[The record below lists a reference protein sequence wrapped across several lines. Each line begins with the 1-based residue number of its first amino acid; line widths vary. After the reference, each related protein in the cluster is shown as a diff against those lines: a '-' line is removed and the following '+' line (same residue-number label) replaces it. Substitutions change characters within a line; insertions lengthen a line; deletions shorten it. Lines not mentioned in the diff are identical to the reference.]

1 MNSMCGFSLAPPD
14 GALLVTLV
22 GASSSAA
29 STSILRGGPMAGEQQ
44 RPSVLSFSPENL
56 PDMQCH

>member
-1 MNSMCGFSLAPPD
+1 MCGFSLAPPD

-29 STSILRGGPMAGEQQ
+29 STSILRGGPMAEQQ

-56 PDMQCH
+56 PDIPTCKFQ